1 MKCIECKNCDLQLYP
16 KMSKLGF
23 GFCTL
28 KVATYYSLY
37 KNIECDKFIE
47 ADTQIID
54 ARKEWFSKHFKD

>member
-1 MKCIECKNCDLQLYP
+1 
-16 KMSKLGF
+16 MSKLGF

-47 ADTQIID
+47 ADTQIIY